1 MSKIIHIT
9 KENFESEVL
18 NSDKKILIDFYA
30 VWCGPCKMI
39 APIVEEIAEENPDI
53 KVGKIN
59 VDEEAELASKFGIA
73 SIPTLVVV
81 KDRTI
86 IAEKIG
92 YSPKS
97 AIEAMIK

>member
-1 MSKIIHIT
+1 MSRIINIT

-18 NSDKKILIDFYA
+18 NSNKKILIDFYA
-30 VWCGPCKMI
+30 VWCGPCKMV
-39 APIVEEIAEENPDI
+39 APLVEEIAEENPNI
-53 KVGKIN
+53 VVGKIN
-59 VDEEAELASKFGIA
+59 VDNEPELASKFGIM

-92 YSPKS
+92 YAPKS
-97 AIEAMIK
+97 ELEAMIK

>member
-1 MSKIIHIT
+1 MSNIINIT

-18 NSDKKILIDFYA
+18 NSDKKIFIDFYA
-30 VWCGPCKMI
+30 VWCGPCKMV
-39 APIVEEIAEENPDI
+39 APLVEEIADENPDI
-53 KVGKIN
+53 VVGKVN
-59 VDEEAELASKFGIA
+59 VDNEPELAAKFGVM

-92 YSPKS
+92 YASKS
-97 AIEAMIK
+97 ELEAMIK

>member
-1 MSKIIHIT
+1 MSKIINIT
-9 KENFESEVL
+9 SGNFESEVL

-30 VWCGPCKMI
+30 VWCGPCKMV
-39 APIVEEIAEENPDI
+39 APLVEKIAEENPNI
-53 KVGKIN
+53 VVGKVN
-59 VDEEAELASKFGIA
+59 VDEEPELAARFGVM

-92 YSPKS
+92 YAPKS
-97 AIEAMIK
+97 ELEAMIK

>member
-1 MSKIIHIT
+1 MSKIINIT
-9 KENFESEVL
+9 SGNFESEVL

-30 VWCGPCKMI
+30 VWCGPCKMV
-39 APIVEEIAEENPDI
+39 APLVEEIAEENPNI
-53 KVGKIN
+53 VVGKVN
-59 VDEEAELASKFGIA
+59 VDEEPELAAKFGVM

-92 YSPKS
+92 YAPKS
-97 AIEAMIK
+97 ELEAMIK

>member
-1 MSKIIHIT
+1 MSKIINIT

-18 NSDKKILIDFYA
+18 NSDKKVLIDFYA
-30 VWCGPCKMI
+30 VWCGPCKMV
-39 APIVEEIAEENPDI
+39 APIVEEIAEENPQI
-53 KVGKIN
+53 LVGKVN
-59 VDEEAELASKFGIA
+59 VDNEPELASRFGVM

-92 YSPKS
+92 YAPKS
-97 AIEAMIK
+97 ELEAMIK